1 MKILALVFA
10 ARRDEKSVTLQMTKE
25 ICGMIRQRCGA
36 AEFEIFTMSELPV
49 QACVGCKTCFLEG
62 FCPQDSADGMAALR
76 QKLHDCDALIAAT
89 PVYMCSVSGWCKNFL
104 DRCARWCHVFE
115 LLGKPCLVL
124 SVTGITGAERASGY
138 LSECLEGMGSSVAAR
153 LPLQKL
159 GDGLTVDSEAARAAM
174 ENAAASLLD
183 AVKHPEKYL
192 SDLGERQF
200 QSIQQS
206 FRSLETYWTL
216 TGQHCPD
223 EINTF
228 RQRGLMSCASLHE
241 ALKKKGAREVCAK

>member
-36 AEFEIFTMSELPV
+36 AEFEIVTMSELPV

-159 GDGLTVDSEAARAAM
+159 GDGLTVDSEAARAPRARPWKTPPLPFWM
-174 ENAAASLLD
+174 RSNILKNIFRILEI
-183 AVKHPEKYL
+183 
-192 SDLGERQF
+192 G
-200 QSIQQS
+200 S
-206 FRSLETYWTL
+206 FRVFSKASAVWKP
-216 TGQHCPD
+216 TGRSQGSAAPMRSIHSGSAD
-223 EINTF
+223 
-228 RQRGLMSCASLHE
+228 
-241 ALKKKGAREVCAK
+241 